1 MGKIDVK
8 KLKSRLT
15 HKDHEKI
22 MTALGIPMFSKGN
35 DSWTYW
41 TGEKNRD
48 PYQGSPKLIYY
59 LDSQIYVSYTS
70 SCSMDIIG
78 LAQKRLAL
86 LNKPSSFLDAITF
99 ILQITGLEESEVS
112 RLSQNKY
119 IYNWE
124 DELGKFLRVRRGESI
139 LPTYSKD
146 ILEAFDGIYPQQW
159 LDEGISIDTLAKYHI
174 GYYERTNS
182 TTIPC
187 FNQTGDLVGIRV
199 RNWQPD
205 DLANGRKYM
214 PLMLLD
220 PNKIYKF
227 PTNDVFYGINYNSH
241 NIEATGHV
249 ILVEGE
255 KSVLKADT
263 WYGKDSNVLALYGSN
278 LGLKRRNQLIR
289 MGIKNVTLAL
299 DSDFHEADMSDE
311 KYVDFEKK
319 IIKMGNLF
327 KGYCNVDVV
336 YNNMGLDAYQCSP
349 FDFDKETWE
358 KMYKNREAVI

>member
-8 KLKSRLT
+8 KLKNRLT

-22 MTALGIPMFSKGN
+22 MMALGIPMFSKSN
-35 DSWTYW
+35 DAWTYW

-86 LNKPSSFLDAITF
+86 LNEPSSFLDAVGF
-99 ILQITGLEESEVS
+99 ILRATGLDEADVS
-112 RLSQNKY
+112 RISKSKY
-119 IYNWE
+119 SYNWE
-124 DELGKFLRVRRGESI
+124 DELGKFLRVRRGETT

-146 ILEAFDGIYPQQW
+146 ILSAFDGVYPQQW
-159 LDEGISIDTLAKYHI
+159 IDEGISIDTLAKYRI
-174 GYYERTNS
+174 GHYERTNA

-187 FNQTGDLVGIRV
+187 FDKVGELVGIRV
-199 RNWQPD
+199 RNWQPED
-205 DLANGRKYM
+205 VEYGRKYM

-241 NIEATGHV
+241 NVEATGQV

-263 WYGKDSNVLALYGSN
+263 WFGKDSNVLALYGSN
-278 LGLKRRNQLIR
+278 IGHKRRNQLIR
-289 MGIKNVTLAL
+289 MGVKNVVLAL
-299 DSDFHEADMSDE
+299 DSDFHEADVSDK
-311 KYVDFEKK
+311 KYLEFEQK
-319 IIKMGNLF
+319 ITRLGGLF

-336 YNNMGLDAYQCSP
+336 YNNIGLDGYQCSP
-349 FDFDKETWE
+349 FDFDYDTWA
-358 KMYKNREAVI
+358 KLYDNRESLF

>member
-22 MTALGIPMFSKGN
+22 MMALGIPMFSKGN
-35 DSWTYW
+35 DAWTYW

-48 PYQGSPKLIYY
+48 SYQGSPKLIYY

-86 LNKPSSFLDAITF
+86 LNEPCSFLDAVGF
-99 ILQITGLEESEVS
+99 ILQVTGLDETEVS
-112 RLSQNKY
+112 RISQNKY
-119 IYNWE
+119 SYNWE

-139 LPTYSKD
+139 LPTYPKD
-146 ILEAFDGIYPQQW
+146 ILDAFDGVYPQQW
-159 LDEGISIDTLAKYHI
+159 IDEGISEETLAKYRI
-174 GYYERTNS
+174 GYYERTNA

-187 FNQTGDLVGIRV
+187 FNQTGDLIGIRV
-199 RNWQPD
+199 RNWQPE

-227 PTNDVFYGINYNSH
+227 PTNDVFYGINYNAP
-241 NIEATGHV
+241 NIESTGSV

-263 WYGKDSNVLALYGSN
+263 WFGKDSNVLALYGSN
-278 LGLKRRNQLIR
+278 LGNKRRNQLVR
-289 MGIKNVTLAL
+289 MGVKNVILAL
-299 DSDFHEADMSDE
+299 DSDFYTPDYSDP
-311 KYVDFEKK
+311 KYIDFEQKMLK
-319 IIKMGNLF
+319 ISNLF
-327 KGYCNVDVV
+327 KGYCNVDIV
-336 YNNMGLDAYQCSP
+336 YNNIGLDGYKCSP
-349 FDFDKETWE
+349 FDFDYDTWT
-358 KMYKNREAVI
+358 KLYSNRESII